1 MEQINDYKSCQRSLI
16 SSRCYQIIMDQED
29 DIGSSDKLHKPLVE
43 QNNLKNIEDNLNTDE
58 KYENDDKYIKVYH
71 KLQKFQIGML
81 STEKLKASIMYNLIV
96 KIQ

>member
-1 MEQINDYKSCQRSLI
+1 
-16 SSRCYQIIMDQED
+16 MDQED

-71 KLQKFQIGML
+71 KLQKF
-81 STEKLKASIMYNLIV
+81 
-96 KIQ
+96 